1 MGFTAGDSLQ
11 IQNSD
16 LKECTFSVNGILHN
30 YLGNAIYMRQSTYE
44 ALMGDYTPN
53 AILAHLSASCDDPV
67 SYAENCSGK

>member
-44 ALMGDYTPN
+44 
-53 AILAHLSASCDDPV
+53 H
-67 SYAENCSGK
+67 